1 LKTTVRVKCVR
12 QAGVPEAVT
21 DDPMLRAAIDTLG
34 RPDRIMEIE

>member
-1 LKTTVRVKCVR
+1 VKCVR
-12 QAGVPEAVT
+12 QAGVPETAT